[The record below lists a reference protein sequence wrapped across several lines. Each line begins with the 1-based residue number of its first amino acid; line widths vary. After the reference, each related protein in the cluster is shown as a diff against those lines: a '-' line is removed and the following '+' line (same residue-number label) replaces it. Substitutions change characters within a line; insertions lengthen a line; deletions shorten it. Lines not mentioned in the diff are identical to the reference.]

1 MIYDLQPKYEFW
13 LMICCVLQIYS
24 YFWQC
29 RQCPPLIAW
38 EPGAGRGREG
48 FAKKYRICPRNLG
61 NLETYLKSLKKRGEK
76 YRDIHRYVGLWRNP

>member
-29 RQCPPLIAW
+29 RQCPPFNSL
-38 EPGAGRGREG
+38 GTGGLGRGSRDLTKNTE
-48 FAKKYRICPRNLG
+48 FAQNLG
-61 NLETYLKSLKKRGEK
+61 NPANIPQISVCPLKS
-76 YRDIHRYVGLWRNP
+76 I